1 MEVTLRSVRILAGG
15 AAIAAAAMLAIV
27 APATAA
33 STPHTTYNYSA
44 LGDSYSAGVGTDDYI
59 SSSGSCD
66 RSPEGYPSLFDTSHT
81 VSNFDFEAC
90 SGAKTGDVIANQLG
104 GLSASTNL
112 VTITIGGNDAGF
124 TSVIESCIAEGDS
137 GCKTAVT
144 NAENYANT
152 TLPGLL
158 DTTYSDIR
166 SHAPNAKVV
175 VIGYPEFYEINGTC
189 IVGLS
194 DTSRGYINGGADT
207 LDSVISAAAAR
218 HGFSF
223 ADVRGAFSSHEICS
237 SSEWLNS
244 VTWPVSD
251 SYHPKAAG
259 YSGGYLPALESVT
272 G

>member
-1 MEVTLRSVRILAGG
+1 MRLVRIIAGG
-15 AAIAAAAMLAIV
+15 AAIAAAAMLAVV
-27 APATAA
+27 APASA
-33 STPHTTYNYSA
+33 SPGATPHVTYNYSA
-44 LGDSYSAGVGTDDYI
+44 LGDSYSAGVGTNDYI

-66 RSPEGYPSLFDTSHT
+66 RSVKGYPSLFDTSHT
-81 VSNFDFEAC
+81 VSTFNFVAC

-104 GLSASTNL
+104 GLTASTNL

-137 GCKTAVT
+137 GCHTAVT
-144 NAENYANT
+144 NAETYTKN

-158 DTTYSDIR
+158 DTTYADIR

-175 VIGYPEFYEINGTC
+175 VIGYPEFYQIGGSC

-207 LDSVISAAAAR
+207 LDSVISSAASR

-237 SSEWLNS
+237 SSVWLNS
-244 VTWPVSD
+244 VTLPVSD